1 MAELGE
7 RPVVTGSPQEPRGAY
22 ARKATGLVREVSP
35 FSTFVFNMAGQ
46 PTSVFLAISIFFT
59 LGAFPGGSIWLGFAM
74 ALGVALVMAVCYG
87 LFTSAMPRSGGDY
100 VLVSRVTHPVIGLIS
115 SFFWTSGVIISIA
128 FIALAFVTVGLGPS
142 LAAVGLVSGENGL
155 VTAGNDLA
163 TSQEWQFWIG
173 AALILVSAVL
183 LAGGWRW
190 TTRLMNGFWALMML
204 GLATVFLV
212 LLFKSHDGFV
222 NSFNQFAGSITG
234 EPDSYNSII
243 GSAGKEGV
251 DTDPAFNMDNTWP
264 TWAAICSLSLF
275 GWLSIYISGE
285 VRRARDTTQ
294 MKVMGLATL
303 VHIGIAAIL
312 AALFFWKFGHDFFVA
327 INGIKETES
336 YPFAVEPF
344 YTFLTAIAGGST
356 VLAWWLLITFVAA
369 FPLLMIP
376 NITIAVRTLFAWAL
390 DGLLPSRIAQVSP
403 RTHAPNVAI
412 AVVVVLSI
420 VVLRWAVTNGED
432 FLSLLVEAV
441 LVQLVAMILIGI
453 AALLLPYRRPDA
465 WRASATTRRFL
476 GIPVVALAGGLVAVM
491 LSGLFY
497 VFLHYNEGF
506 GIDTDQ
512 FLGRDAPIVLGA
524 ALLTFF
530 VARTARKRQGVD
542 VDKLAAEIPP
552 E

>member
-1 MAELGE
+1 MTELGE
-7 RPVVTGSPQEPRGAY
+7 SRVVQKSPPGSY

-46 PTSVFLAISIFFT
+46 PTSVFLATSIFFT
-59 LGAFPGGSIWLGFAM
+59 LGTFPGGSIWLGFAM
-74 ALGVALVMAVCYG
+74 ALVTALVICVCYG
-87 LFTSAMPRSGGDY
+87 LFTSAIPRSGGDY
-100 VLVSRVTHPVIGLIS
+100 VLVSRATHPVVGLMS

-128 FIALAFVTVGLGPS
+128 FIALAFVTVGLAPS
-142 LAAVGLVSGENGL
+142 LAAVGLVSGQNGL

-163 TSQEWQFWIG
+163 TSEGWQFAIG
-173 AALILVSAVL
+173 ASLILISAVL

-190 TTRLMNGFWALMML
+190 TTRIMNGFWVLMML
-204 GLATVFLV
+204 GLATVFLI

-222 NSFNQFAGSITG
+222 DSFNQFAGPITG
-234 EPDSYNSII
+234 EPDSYGSII
-243 GSAGKEGV
+243 DSARKEGI
-251 DTDPAFNMDNTWP
+251 DTNPAFSMNNTWP

-285 VRRARDTTQ
+285 VRRAKDTTQ

-303 VHIGIAAIL
+303 VHIGIAAVL
-312 AALFFWKFGHDFFVA
+312 AAVFFWKFGNDFFVA
-327 INGIKETES
+327 INGLKESES

-344 YTFLTAIAGGST
+344 YTFLTSIAGGST
-356 VLAWWLLITFVAA
+356 LLAWWLLVTFAAA

-376 NITIAVRTLFAWAL
+376 NITIAVRTFFAWAL
-390 DGLLPSRIAQVSP
+390 DGLLPSRIARVSS
-403 RTHAPNVAI
+403 RTHAPEYAI
-412 AVVVVLSI
+412 GLTVVLSI
-420 VVLRWAVTNGED
+420 AVLGWAVTNGED
-432 FLSLLVEAV
+432 FFSVLVEAV

-453 AALLLPYRRPDA
+453 AAMLLPYRRPDA
-465 WRASATTRRFL
+465 WRSSATTRRFL
-476 GIPVVALAGGLVAVM
+476 GVPLVALAGGLVAV
-491 LSGLFY
+491 LLGGLFY
-497 VFLHYNEGF
+497 VFMHYSEGF

-512 FLGRDAPIVLGA
+512 FLGRDAPVIFGV

-530 VARTARKRQGVD
+530 VARGARRRQGVD

>member
-1 MAELGE
+1 VAELG
-7 RPVVTGSPQEPRGAY
+7 GSQVAESHKRGVY

-46 PTSVFLAISIFFT
+46 PTSVLLATSVFFT

-74 ALGVALVMAVCYG
+74 ALGAALLISVCYG
-87 LFTSAMPRSGGDY
+87 LFASAIPRSGGDY

-128 FIALAFVTVGLGPS
+128 FIALAFVTVAMGPS
-142 LAAVGLVSGENGL
+142 LAAVGLVSESSSL
-155 VTAGNDLA
+155 VDAGNTLA
-163 TSQEWQFWIG
+163 TSKGWQFGVGTLLIVTS
-173 AALILVSAVL
+173 ALL

-190 TTRLMNGFWALMML
+190 TTRLMSGFWVLMML

-212 LLFKSHDGFV
+212 LLFKSQDGFV

-234 EPDSYNSII
+234 EPDTYNSII
-243 GSAGKEGV
+243 ASAGKEGV
-251 DTDPAFNMDNTWP
+251 DTDPAFSMNNTWP
-264 TWAAICSLSLF
+264 TWAAICGLSLF

-294 MKVMGLATL
+294 VKMMSLAAV
-303 VHIGIAAIL
+303 VHIGIAAVL
-312 AALFFWKFGHDFFVA
+312 AAIFFAKFGNDFFVA

-344 YTFLTAIAGGST
+344 YTFLTAIAGGSP

-369 FPLLMIP
+369 YPLLMIP

-390 DGLLPSRIAQVSP
+390 DGLLPSSIARVSP
-403 RTHAPNVAI
+403 RTHAPNRAI

-420 VVLRWAVTNGED
+420 AVLGWAVTNNED
-432 FLSLLVEAV
+432 FYSLLVEAIA
-441 LVQLVAMILIGI
+441 VQLVAMILIGV
-453 AALLLPYRRPDA
+453 AALLLPYRRPEI
-465 WRASATTRRFL
+465 WRSSATTRRFL
-476 GIPVVALAGGLVAVM
+476 GIPVVAISGGLVAIL
-491 LSGLFY
+491 LSALFY
-497 VFLHYNEGF
+497 IYMHFEGL
-506 GIDTDQ
+506 GIDPDQ
-512 FLGRDAPIVLGA
+512 FLGRDAPILLGA
-524 ALLTFF
+524 ALLMFF
-530 VARTARKRQGVD
+530 VARYARSRQGVD

>member
-7 RPVVTGSPQEPRGAY
+7 KPVERAEQQGTY

-59 LGAFPGGSIWLGFAM
+59 LGAFPGGSIWLGLAM
-74 ALGVALVMAVCYG
+74 ALGVALLIAVCYG
-87 LFTSAMPRSGGDY
+87 LFTSAIPRSGGDY

-115 SFFWTSGVIISIA
+115 SFFWTSGVILSIA

-142 LAAVGLVSGENGL
+142 LTAVGLVSGADGL
-155 VTAGNDLA
+155 VTAGNDVA
-163 TSQEWQFWIG
+163 TSEGWQFAIG
-173 AALILVSAVL
+173 TALIVCSAVF

-190 TTRLMNGFWALMML
+190 TTRIMNGFWVLMML

-212 LLFKSHDGFV
+212 LLFKSQDGFV

-234 EPDSYNSII
+234 ESDTYNTIVQD
-243 GSAGKEGV
+243 AGKEGV
-251 DTDPAFNMDNTWP
+251 DTNPAFSMDNTWP

-275 GWLSIYISGE
+275 GWLSVYISGE

-312 AALFFWKFGHDFFVA
+312 AAVFFWKFGHDFFVA
-327 INGIKETES
+327 INGINGTES
-336 YPFAVEPF
+336 YPFEVEPF
-344 YTFLTAIAGGST
+344 YTFLTSIAGGST

-376 NITIAVRTLFAWAL
+376 NITIAVRTFFAWAL
-390 DGLLPSRIAQVSP
+390 DGLLPSQIARVSA
-403 RTHAPNVAI
+403 RTHAPNSAI
-412 AVVVVLSI
+412 ALVVVLSI
-420 VVLRWAVTNGED
+420 AILGWAVTNGES
-432 FLSLLVEAV
+432 FFEVLVEAV
-441 LVQLVAMILIGI
+441 LVQLIAMTLIGI
-453 AALLLPYRRPDA
+453 AAVLLPYRRPDA
-465 WRASATTRRFL
+465 WRASATTRRLF
-476 GIPVVALAGGLVAVM
+476 GIPVVALAGGLVAIL
-491 LSGLFY
+491 LSGLFF
-497 VFLHYNEGF
+497 VFMHYEGL
-506 GIDTDQ
+506 GIDKGQ
-512 FLGRDAPIVLGA
+512 FVRDAAIVLGA

-530 VARTARKRQGVD
+530 IARTARKRQGVD

>member
-7 RPVVTGSPQEPRGAY
+7 SPPVHGGSKGTY

-46 PTSVFLAISIFFT
+46 PTSVLLATSVFFT

-74 ALGVALVMAVCYG
+74 ALGAALLISVCYG
-87 LFTSAMPRSGGDY
+87 LFASAIPRSGGDY
-100 VLVSRVTHPVIGLIS
+100 VLVSRVTHPVIGLVS

-128 FIALAFVTVGLGPS
+128 FIALAFVTVAMGPS
-142 LAAVGLVSGENGL
+142 LAAVGLVSESSSL
-155 VTAGNDLA
+155 VDAGNTLA
-163 TSQEWQFWIG
+163 TSKGWQFGVGTLLIVTS
-173 AALILVSAVL
+173 ALL

-190 TTRLMNGFWALMML
+190 TTRLMSGFWALMML

-212 LLFKSHDGFV
+212 LLFKSQDGFV

-234 EPDSYNSII
+234 EPDTYNSII
-243 GSAGKEGV
+243 ASAGKEGV
-251 DTDPAFNMDNTWP
+251 DTDPAFSMNNTWP
-264 TWAAICSLSLF
+264 TWAAICGLSLF

-294 MKVMGLATL
+294 VKMMSLAAV
-303 VHIGIAAIL
+303 VHIGIAAVL
-312 AALFFWKFGHDFFVA
+312 AAIFFAKFGNDFFVA

-344 YTFLTAIAGGST
+344 YTFLTAIAGGSP

-369 FPLLMIP
+369 YPLLMIP
-376 NITIAVRTLFAWAL
+376 NITIAVRTLFAWAF
-390 DGLLPSRIAQVSP
+390 DGLLPSSIGRVSP
-403 RTHAPNVAI
+403 RTHAPNHAI

-420 VVLRWAVTNGED
+420 AVLGWAVTNNED
-432 FLSLLVEAV
+432 FYSLLVEAIA
-441 LVQLVAMILIGI
+441 VQLVAMILIGI
-453 AALLLPYRRPDA
+453 AALLLPYRRPEI
-465 WRASATTRRFL
+465 WRSSATTRRFL
-476 GIPVVALAGGLVAVM
+476 GVPVVAISGGLVAVL
-491 LSGLFY
+491 LSALFY
-497 VFLHYNEGF
+497 IYMHFEGL
-506 GIDTDQ
+506 GIDPDQ
-512 FLGRDAPIVLGA
+512 FLGRDAPILLGA
-524 ALLTFF
+524 ALLMFF
-530 VARTARKRQGVD
+530 VARFARSRQGVD